1 VRLAS
6 PDPAGTRIR
15 TDRNTRN
22 PSPTSRPQQAPE
34 NARRIKNQRR
44 LLVGPTKKRI
54 FAGLFGRSLAAARRK
69 DGKHYSTTI

>member
-1 VRLAS
+1 LLR
-6 PDPAGTRIR
+6 
-15 TDRNTRN
+15 
-22 PSPTSRPQQAPE
+22 PTLPAPE
-34 NARRIKNQRR
+34 SAQTATPEIPPRQAARSKRPKNARRIKNQRR